1 MTGETFLLSLF
12 FEVIIMQKKRASVKD
27 IANELH
33 ISLSTVHKALTG
45 KPGVSEARRAEVL
58 ALAKELGY
66 VVNSA
71 AQSLARRDI
80 TLAIIIPR
88 SWQEFFSEL
97 KSGMENEIA
106 VLSEYKVNGAF
117 FYITEETPTDEL
129 LSWLNGISADLVLVC
144 SSSVSLSKTIL
155 CATEKSK
162 LPVFRVGGGISNP
175 NSICDI
181 TVDAPLSGKL
191 AADFFACSSK
201 ENLRAAVFTGS
212 LEIAVHKA
220 KVESFSERIS
230 EYGGN
235 IVSVC
240 ETEDDENVAESAVKK
255 LFETYPDINCIYI
268 STSTSKS
275 VCRFIEENK
284 LFDKVSVIGTDVFP
298 ELCGYIKRGV
308 MQATIYQNQEK
319 VGRYAVRSAYEYLNT
334 KNSYGGCKNVPER
347 NILISPKLLLRANIE

>member
-1 MTGETFLLSLF
+1 MF
-12 FEVIIMQKKRASVKD
+12 FEVRSMQQKRASVKD
-27 IANELH
+27 IASKLH

-71 AQSLARRDI
+71 AQSLARKNI
-80 TLAIIIPR
+80 TLAIILPR
-88 SWQEFFSEL
+88 SWQEYFSEL
-97 KSGMENEIA
+97 KCGMENEITS
-106 VLSEYKVNGAF
+106 LSECKVNGSF
-117 FYITEETPTDEL
+117 LYITKETTTDEIC
-129 LSWLNGISADLVLVC
+129 SWVRDISADLIIVC
-144 SSSVSLSKTIL
+144 SSIAAISKTIL
-155 CATEKSK
+155 RATEKTN
-162 LPVFRVGGGISNP
+162 LPVFRVGGGVNNP

-191 AADFFACSSK
+191 AADFFHCTVK
-201 ENLRAAVFTGS
+201 DKIRAAVFTGS
-212 LEIAVHKA
+212 LEIAIHKS

-230 EYGGN
+230 AYGGT
-235 IVSVC
+235 VSVC
-240 ETEDDENVAESAVKK
+240 ETDDSEEKAYTSIRNLFKES
-255 LFETYPDINCIYI
+255 PDINCIYI

-275 VCRFIEENK
+275 VCRYIEENGFSGK
-284 LFDKVSVIGTDVFP
+284 ISVIGTDVFP
-298 ELCGYIKRGV
+298 ELRDYMKQGV

-334 KNSYGGCKNVPER
+334 KNSYGSSVKEIER